1 MGLYRVLEDKIGQNI
16 MVVLSNHN
24 NSITAVGNIASVYST
39 DETIEV
45 ELEDGSEITIGDY
58 DNAEDDGDGHY
69 YIPNEMEIFIG
80 GSYDLFG

>member
-1 MGLYRVLEDKIGQNI
+1 MGLDTVLEEKIGQSV

-39 DETIEV
+39 DEVIGIEF
-45 ELEDGSEITIGDY
+45 EDGSEVTIGDWN
-58 DNAEDDGDGHY
+58 NAEDDGDGHY

>member
-1 MGLYRVLEDKIGQNI
+1 MGLDMVLLGKIGQRM
-16 MVVLSNHN
+16 MVVLSNQN
-24 NSITAVGNIASVYST
+24 NSITTVGKIASVYST
-39 DETIEV
+39 YETIGV
-45 ELEDGSEITIGDY
+45 EFEDGSEITIGDW

>member
-1 MGLYRVLEDKIGQNI
+1 MGLDTVLEEKIGQSI

-24 NSITAVGNIASVYST
+24 NSITTVGNIACVYST
-39 DETIEV
+39 DETIAV
-45 ELEDGSEITIGDY
+45 GLEDGSEITIGDY

>member
-45 ELEDGSEITIGDY
+45 E
-58 DNAEDDGDGHY
+58 
-69 YIPNEMEIFIG
+69 
-80 GSYDLFG
+80 